1 MRDETPPAYAVID
14 CEDDA
19 RWSGLAACIVSL
31 FGRDDERWTHYRAY
45 DDEFPSDEDIAS
57 LRGIVVTGSSHR
69 AEFARG
75 SAPRWMKRLAARLRE
90 TADARREGYAIGKS
104 GVKILAMSFG
114 SYAVASACGGAV
126 GMLPG
131 NAHAVGSTTLETSEE
146 FRAMVAFV
154 EATRAYGGAM
164 DKSGKELVVHQ
175 NRSQRYERLPEGAR
189 ALATSDEGRETEI
202 WMSGDGNILAW
213 QCSFSDGVASVLS
226 QRVESGLEAKRTT
239 ASGGKSAPAASTDDF
254 PQNDAG
260 FLIGI
265 ARAFLRDGK
274 LAPDENESYLRARR
288 IRARDALSWAT
299 RRREE
304 ILAMRTAARQPG
316 AKKITD
322 AEDDSAHTRAIAAR
336 AFTKVAD
343 AIKAE
348 IFLAAS
354 EFTFLDRA
362 NEAAASEYDA
372 IGAALTDLRLF
383 VGSLRQKDETLKS
396 RLEAISSIEA
406 EVESLERTVR
416 AVESKMTNLERRCA
430 KIAGKNP
437 NAKGFVNLLETA
449 L

>member
-1 MRDETPPAYAVID
+1 MREETTPAYAVID

-19 RWSGLAACIVSL
+19 RWSGLAECVVAL

-45 DDEFPSDEDIAS
+45 DDEFPSDEEFAS
-57 LRGIVVTGSSHR
+57 LKGIVITGSSHR
-69 AEFARG
+69 AEFARA
-75 SAPRWMKRLAARLRE
+75 SAPRWMKLLVARLRE
-90 TADARREGYAIGKS
+90 AADARREGYVVGQT

-114 SYAVASACGGAV
+114 SYVAAHACGGAV

-131 NAHAVGSTTLETSEE
+131 SAHLVGSTTLETSEE
-146 FRAMVAFV
+146 FRKSAAFV

-164 DKSGKELVVHQ
+164 DKSGKVLVVHQ
-175 NRSQRYERLPEGAR
+175 NRSQRYERLPEGALT
-189 ALATSDEGRETEI
+189 LATSDEGRELEI
-202 WMSGDGNILAW
+202 WTTGDGNILAW
-213 QCSFSDGVASVLS
+213 QCSFSDSVASVLS
-226 QRVESGLEAKRTT
+226 HRVDSGLEAKRTT
-239 ASGGKSAPAASTDDF
+239 ASGGKPTTALADDF
-254 PQNDAG
+254 PHNDAG

-304 ILAMRTAARQPG
+304 ILAARTAARQPG
-316 AKKITD
+316 AKQITD
-322 AEDDSAHTRAIAAR
+322 VEDESAHTRAIAAR
-336 AFTKVAD
+336 AFTKIAD
-343 AIKAE
+343 AVKAE
-348 IFLAAS
+348 VFLAAS
-354 EFTFLDRA
+354 ELTFLDRA

-396 RLEAISSIEA
+396 RLEEISSIEA
-406 EVESLERTVR
+406 EVENLERTVR
-416 AVESKMTNLERRCA
+416 AVESKMSNLERRCT

-437 NAKGFVNLLETA
+437 NAKGFVNLLDTA